1 MRALKEELVIE
12 DKKTCAVEF
21 QNYQQILEDE
31 LKKLNQVERKAIY
44 MRFWVPCSIAQ
55 IATELHVTWDAADR
69 IIDHAVAKI
78 RDGFR
83 QHKYYSCNLKPER
96 A

>member
-1 MRALKEELVIE
+1 MRALKEELVVE
-12 DKKTCAVEF
+12 DAKPCSVES

-31 LKKLNQVERKAIY
+31 LKKLNHVERKAIY

-55 IATELHVTWDAADR
+55 IATELHVTWDAADQ
-69 IIDHAVAKI
+69 IIDHAVEKM

-83 QHKYYSCNLKPER
+83 QHKYYSRNLKPEG